1 MLDQTGGAPKPDIAS
16 NAYYPGIGALRGLAA
31 VLVVVQHGGMFAT
44 QAAGVPFTNLLK
56 IDFGA
61 LGVLT
66 FFIISGFVIGLNRHL
81 PTGEF
86 LLRRGLRIYPAFWA
100 AYALSAA
107 IVLLADKQTGFSWA
121 ALFLWPQTGYPTI
134 HITFWTL
141 VFEVFFYALAAAVF
155 AFRLSD
161 RTLTALALCWMLVIQ
176 TMYPYMTGMRPILP
190 GALIP
195 FAQYN
200 LFFAAGLICAL
211 NFGRLS
217 RVGIEVLLGFAVVM
231 TALLPLLPPTP
242 HATTLLVL
250 ALGLSAIL
258 LAVTKIERWPR
269 IDARARQCVVRP
281 VPAALRPDGGRGRVA
296 CEFRL
301 FGRLPLAADGADR
314 TGGRRPVRA
323 CRIRVSS
330 RRAAP
335 DPALRPAAGWRDGA
349 GAIAAAPT
357 HLVTER
363 SALSKAHHTRHDP
376 ALTCTKVKTAG
387 MASSAK
393 PSANSKNMQMRS
405 TGRATSFTLHS
416 SM

>member
-1 MLDQTGGAPKPDIAS
+1 MLDQTVGAPKPDS
-16 NAYYPGIGALRGLAA
+16 TPNAFYPGIHALRGIAA

-86 LLRRGLRIYPAFWA
+86 LLRRALRIYPAFWA

-107 IVLLADKQTGFSWA
+107 IVLLAGKQTGFSWA
-121 ALFLWPQTGYPTI
+121 ALLLWPQGGYPTI

-155 AFRLSD
+155 ACRMSD
-161 RTLTALALCWMLVIQ
+161 RTLTALALCWILVIQ

-200 LFFAAGLICAL
+200 LFFAVGLICAL

-217 RVGIEVLLGFAVVM
+217 RIGIEYLLGFAVAM

-250 ALGLSAIL
+250 ALGLAAIL
-258 LAVTKIERWPR
+258 LVVTKIERWPR
-269 IDARARQCVVRP
+269 LTLSLGNASYGLFLLHYAPMVVAAVWLADSGTSAGALWP
-281 VPAALRPDGGRGRVA
+281 LMVLIGLAVGVPFGLAEFAFHRAALRRALR
-296 CEFRL
+296 F
-301 FGRLPLAADGADR
+301 
-314 TGGRRPVRA
+314 VRA
-323 CRIRVSS
+323 PAAAMAPVSS
-330 RRAAP
+330 
-335 DPALRPAAGWRDGA
+335 
-349 GAIAAAPT
+349 
-357 HLVTER
+357 
-363 SALSKAHHTRHDP
+363 
-376 ALTCTKVKTAG
+376 
-387 MASSAK
+387 
-393 PSANSKNMQMRS
+393 Q
-405 TGRATSFTLHS
+405 
-416 SM
+416 

>member
-1 MLDQTGGAPKPDIAS
+1 MLDQTVGPSKPDIAS
-16 NAYYPGIGALRGLAA
+16 NAYYPGIGALRGIAA

-86 LLRRGLRIYPAFWA
+86 LLRRALRIYPAFWA

-107 IVLLADKQTGFSWA
+107 IVLLANKQTGFSWA
-121 ALFLWPQTGYPTI
+121 ALFLWPQTGYPTSI
-134 HITFWTL
+134 YITFWTL

-155 AFRLSD
+155 ACRMSD

-217 RVGIEVLLGFAVVM
+217 RIGIEVLLGFAVVM

-250 ALGLSAIL
+250 ALGLAAIL
-258 LAVTKIERWPR
+258 LVVTKIERWPR
-269 IDARARQCVVRP
+269 ITLSLGNASYGLFLLHYAPMVVAAVWLAESGYSVGALWP
-281 VPAALRPDGGRGRVA
+281 LMVLIGLAVGVPFGLAEFAFHRAALRR
-296 CEFRL
+296 
-301 FGRLPLAADGADR
+301 
-314 TGGRRPVRA
+314 
-323 CRIRVSS
+323 
-330 RRAAP
+330 
-335 DPALRPAAGWRDGA
+335 ALRFVRPP
-349 GAIAAAPT
+349 IAMAP
-357 HLVTER
+357 V
-363 SALSKAHHTRHDP
+363 
-376 ALTCTKVKTAG
+376 
-387 MASSAK
+387 
-393 PSANSKNMQMRS
+393 PSQ
-405 TGRATSFTLHS
+405 
-416 SM
+416 

>member
-1 MLDQTGGAPKPDIAS
+1 MLDQTVGASKPDIAS
-16 NAYYPGIGALRGLAA
+16 YAYYPGIGALRGIAA

-86 LLRRGLRIYPAFWA
+86 LLRRALRIYPAFWA

-107 IVLLADKQTGFSWA
+107 IVLLANKQTGFSWA
-121 ALFLWPQTGYPTI
+121 ALFLWPQTGYPTSI
-134 HITFWTL
+134 YITFWTL

-155 AFRLSD
+155 ACRMSD

-190 GALIP
+190 GALVP

-217 RVGIEVLLGFAVVM
+217 RIGIEVLLGFAVVM

-250 ALGLSAIL
+250 ALGLAAIL
-258 LAVTKIERWPR
+258 LVVAKIECWPR
-269 IDARARQCVVRP
+269 ITLSLGNASYGLFLLHYAPMVVVAVWLAESGYSAGALWPLMVLIGLAVGIPFGLAEFAFHR
-281 VPAALRPDGGRGRVA
+281 AALRR
-296 CEFRL
+296 
-301 FGRLPLAADGADR
+301 
-314 TGGRRPVRA
+314 
-323 CRIRVSS
+323 
-330 RRAAP
+330 
-335 DPALRPAAGWRDGA
+335 ALRFVRPP
-349 GAIAAAPT
+349 IAMAP
-357 HLVTER
+357 V
-363 SALSKAHHTRHDP
+363 
-376 ALTCTKVKTAG
+376 
-387 MASSAK
+387 
-393 PSANSKNMQMRS
+393 PSQ
-405 TGRATSFTLHS
+405 
-416 SM
+416 

>member
-1 MLDQTGGAPKPDIAS
+1 MLDQTAGAPKPDSAA
-16 NAYYPGIGALRGLAA
+16 NAYYPGIGALRGFAA

-44 QAAGVPFTNLLK
+44 QAAGVPITNLLK

-100 AYALSAA
+100 AFALSAA
-107 IVLLADKQTGFSWA
+107 IVLLADKPIGFSWA
-121 ALFLWPQTGYPTI
+121 ALFLWPQTGYPTTI
-134 HITFWTL
+134 YITFWTL

-155 AFRLSD
+155 ALRLSD
-161 RTLTALALCWMLVIQ
+161 RTLTALALCWMIAIQ

-211 NFGRLS
+211 NFGALS
-217 RVGIEVLLGFAVVM
+217 RFGIEVLLGFAVVM

-258 LAVTKIERWPR
+258 LAVTRIERWPR
-269 IDARARQCVVRP
+269 MMLSLGNASYGLFLLHYAPMVVAAVWLANSGYSPGTLWLLMALIGMAVGVPFGLAEFAFHRVALKRALRLVRRTARAP
-281 VPAALRPDGGRGRVA
+281 VP
-296 CEFRL
+296 
-301 FGRLPLAADGADR
+301 
-314 TGGRRPVRA
+314 
-323 CRIRVSS
+323 S
-330 RRAAP
+330 R
-335 DPALRPAAGWRDGA
+335 
-349 GAIAAAPT
+349 
-357 HLVTER
+357 
-363 SALSKAHHTRHDP
+363 
-376 ALTCTKVKTAG
+376 
-387 MASSAK
+387 
-393 PSANSKNMQMRS
+393 
-405 TGRATSFTLHS
+405 
-416 SM
+416 